1 MFFPFA
7 KNLKVKLIYANLMKN
22 ISLDFSSEDLIKGGG
37 KESLLNQYEN
47 PTVMHYKIFGLS
59 WAGWGF

>member
-22 ISLDFSSEDLIKGGG
+22 IFLDFASEDLIKGEG

-59 WAGWGF
+59 LAGWGF